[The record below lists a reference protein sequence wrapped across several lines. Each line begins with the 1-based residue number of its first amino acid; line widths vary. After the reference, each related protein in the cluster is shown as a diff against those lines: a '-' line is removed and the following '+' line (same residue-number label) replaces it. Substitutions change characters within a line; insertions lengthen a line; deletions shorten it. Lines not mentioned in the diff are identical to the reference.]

1 MDPLIHVPLL
11 LALRHPRIKPSP
23 IARLWVLQ
31 IVFLRFWR
39 NKGGLEYGRRVSA
52 DLCSR
57 LVGLPVSPNP
67 SAVGKVF
74 FALRACGDAR
84 VRARI
89 LSGKIS
95 TSRLV

>member
-1 MDPLIHVPLL
+1 MDPLIHLPFL

-57 LVGLPVSPNP
+57 PVGLPVSPNP
-67 SAVGKVF
+67 PAVGMRPVTSTKM
-74 FALRACGDAR
+74 LELDQKDEERHR
-84 VRARI
+84 V
-89 LSGKIS
+89 
-95 TSRLV
+95 V